1 MAVAARPME
10 ELQHCVPARQCTMG
24 PAGTLALAHPCRACY
39 PVHTMVRRRWCSD
52 CALPMSNLTPC
63 TYVCRSI
70 MHATPPPRT
79 LRAHLSIFLSV
90 LCLIA
95 ATIPSWH
102 LHVVLLGTVITRAVV
117 NLPIPPQVSHV
128 ISSKIKNRVVPRLP
142 HHQDNCPPIR
152 GSPGMNSR
160 AWRGTLKW
168 RWHRSR
174 VGTLHPRGRMWGIVA
189 IHWWRGWGL
198 RLCLRSLGC
207 GQRALE
213 SVAMLALA
221 R

>member
-39 PVHTMVRRRWCSD
+39 PVHTMVRRCWCSD

-102 LHVVLLGTVITRAVV
+102 LHVVLLGTVIAHAVV
-117 NLPIPPQVSHV
+117 NLPMPPQVLHV
-128 ISSKIKNRVVPRLP
+128 ISLKIKNGVVPRLP
-142 HHQDNCPPIR
+142 HHQDNRPPIR
-152 GSPGMNSR
+152 GSPGMNS
-160 AWRGTLKW
+160 
-168 RWHRSR
+168 
-174 VGTLHPRGRMWGIVA
+174 
-189 IHWWRGWGL
+189 
-198 RLCLRSLGC
+198 
-207 GQRALE
+207 
-213 SVAMLALA
+213 
-221 R
+221 